1 MYKNNQWSIASNR
14 KKLEQSKC
22 YHALFWQTK
31 SKVGNVIS
39 YLKFFGKL
47 VQELGMGKRDD

>member
-1 MYKNNQWSIASNR
+1 MCKNNQWSIASNR
-14 KKLEQSKC
+14 KKLEQSIC

-39 YLKFFGKL
+39 YLKLFGKL
-47 VQELGMGKRDD
+47 VQELEMGKRDD